1 MQHGASG
8 RFGSSD
14 HQQAGLA
21 LLGQRH
27 RSLQLRPVAARG
39 RAPPTCPGANRLT
52 LHVLAAAAEHERHM
66 IGERTRPPLAAAKA
80 RGVKLGNP
88 EQAKI
93 NRAKAAAR
101 ARALHQG
108 WPRIKQCHRNRSQR
122 ARHRDTE
129 WRRMVSGAGAS
140 RSSRPMIDRGVA
152 LPSVKVFS
160 PAREHPLRTRFANI
174 SLRRAEFRKA
184 NFDGAARGQLCDRN
198 VRDDFTQ
205 PSNSPDHSIKP
216 VWRAING
223 AVPLAAEGHHFALEL
238 IEPAAMQDTLL
249 FI

>member
-108 WPRIKQCHRNRSQR
+108 WPRIEQCHRNRSQR

-174 SLRRAEFRKA
+174 SLRRAGFRKA
-184 NFDGAARGQLCDRN
+184 NFR
-198 VRDDFTQ
+198 
-205 PSNSPDHSIKP
+205 
-216 VWRAING
+216 WRRKRTIMRS
-223 AVPLAAEGHHFALEL
+223 EC
-238 IEPAAMQDTLL
+238 T
-249 FI
+249 